1 MFTINREEKMT
12 LKIVTDS
19 TCDLP
24 KEVIEK
30 YGITVIPAYINFS
43 DGSYLDGVEISRKE
57 FYERLPTCE
66 TPPTTSAPAIGTFA
80 KVYQELREKG
90 ATSILS
96 IHISSALSGIYNVA
110 VLAAEAMETIK
121 VKTFD
126 AGNLSLGTGLVVEVA
141 AKMAQSG
148 INLEEV
154 LEKVKEVA
162 QRTYTFAALDTLK
175 FLQRSGRI
183 SKLKAGF
190 GSLLQI
196 KPILRMN
203 QSKVAMEV
211 SRTSKGAIQHL
222 VNTLRA
228 LGPLEAIAL
237 VHTNVPDRAEKL
249 RAELKTIFDNV
260 IQAYSTDV
268 TPVIGAHIGPGAV
281 GFVVITAPQKG

>member
-1 MFTINREEKMT
+1 MT

-30 YGITVIPAYINFS
+30 YEITVIPAYINFS
-43 DGSYLDGVEISRKE
+43 DGSFLDGVEISRKA
-57 FYERLPTCE
+57 FYEKLPFCE

-80 KVYQELREKG
+80 KVYQELQEKG

-110 VLAAEAMETIK
+110 VLAAEAMDKIK

-141 AKMAQSG
+141 AKMAQAG
-148 INLEEV
+148 KNLEEI
-154 LEKVKEVA
+154 LEKIKEVA

-203 QSKVAMEV
+203 HSKVAMES
-211 SRTSKGAIQHL
+211 SRTSKGAMQHL
-222 VNTLRA
+222 VNSLRS
-228 LGPLEAIAL
+228 LGPLEEIAL
-237 VHTNVPDRAEKL
+237 VHTNAPE
-249 RAELKTIFDNV
+249 RAELLRSEAKSIFAKV
-260 IQAYSTDV
+260 LQAYSTDV

-281 GFVVITAPQKG
+281 GFVVITATQEG